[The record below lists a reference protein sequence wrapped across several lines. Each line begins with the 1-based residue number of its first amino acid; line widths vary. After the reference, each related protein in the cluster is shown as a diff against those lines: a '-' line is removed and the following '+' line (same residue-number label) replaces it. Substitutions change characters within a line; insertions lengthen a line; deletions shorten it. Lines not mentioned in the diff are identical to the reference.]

1 MSSQKRELQRIKR
14 EKAIRKQKMKKTLKI
29 SLACLAGILFLA
41 GIVYWI
47 VYETVI
53 VTKSV
58 DDYSKGIAA
67 DGKIEGVVATE
78 YVTLPDYSKIEAK
91 YEDIRMTEEEVDAK
105 IEAELLN
112 KAVYSTESDKVLEMG
127 DKINLDY
134 VGFIDGIAF
143 ENGSTEGNGTDITLG
158 QAGYIDDFEEQIAG
172 HKVGE
177 SFEINVTFPE
187 DYGKEELNG
196 KEAVFSITINGV
208 YEIPELTD
216 AFVKENYS
224 DIASTVAEYRQ
235 HLIDEEVVNEMLNYG
250 YTYVYNNTT
259 INEYPDSYVKV
270 VMGREKYSDE
280 QTLEYYAQMGLQM
293 TWKDFIGMS
302 DSEYE
307 AELRLNAE
315 DKVKSQLMIQAI
327 FEAENMTI
335 TDEAYNAVIAELG
348 GSDELS
354 NQIVEEYG
362 EGYIRQEAMKDL
374 VEEFLN
380 SKAVLIKE

>member
-58 DDYSKGIAA
+58 DDYSKGISA

-91 YEDIRMTEEEVDAK
+91 YEDVRMTEEEVDAK

>member
-29 SLACLAGILFLA
+29 SLACLAGLLFLA

-91 YEDIRMTEEEVDAK
+91 YEDVRMTEEEVDAK

-134 VGFIDGIAF
+134 VGYIDGIAF

-177 SFEINVTFPE
+177 SFDINVTFPE

-270 VMGREKYSDE
+270 VMGRERYSDE

>member
-29 SLACLAGILFLA
+29 SLACLAGLLFLA

-91 YEDIRMTEEEVDAK
+91 YEDVRMTEEEVDAK

-134 VGFIDGIAF
+134 VGYIDGIAF

-177 SFEINVTFPE
+177 SFDINVTFPE

>member
-14 EKAIRKQKMKKTLKI
+14 EKAIRKEKMKKTMKI
-29 SLACLAGILFLA
+29 AIACLAGVLFLA

-53 VTKSV
+53 TTKSI
-58 DDYSKGIAA
+58 DDYSKGLSA

-78 YVTLPDYSKIEAK
+78 YVTLPDYSTIVAEFD
-91 YEDIRMTEEEVDAK
+91 DIKMTDEEVDAK
-105 IEAELLN
+105 IETELKN
-112 KAVYSTESDKVLEMG
+112 KSEYHTESDKVLEMG

-143 ENGSTEGNGTDITLG
+143 ENGSTEGNGADITLG
-158 QAGYIDDFEEQIAG
+158 EAGYIDDFEEQIAG
-172 HKVGE
+172 HKVGD

-187 DYGKEELNG
+187 DYGNEELNG
-196 KEAVFSITINGV
+196 KDAVFSITVNGV
-208 YEIPELTD
+208 YEVPELTD
-216 AFVKENYS
+216 AFIKENFS
-224 DIASTVAEYRQ
+224 DVASTVAEYRQ
-235 HLIDEEVVNEMLNYG
+235 YLIEEEVVNEMMNYG
-250 YTYVYNNTT
+250 YTYVYNNTSV
-259 INEYPDSYVKV
+259 NNYPESYMKILK
-270 VMGREKYSDE
+270 GRQKYQDE
-280 QTLEYYAQMGLQM
+280 QTLEYYAQMGLEM

-302 DSEYE
+302 ESEYE
-307 AELRLNAE
+307 AELRLTAE

-335 TDEAYNAVIAELG
+335 TDEAYNAVIEELG
-348 GSDELS
+348 GSEELS

-380 SKAVLIKE
+380 NKAVLNKK

>member
-29 SLACLAGILFLA
+29 SLACLAGLLFLA

-134 VGFIDGIAF
+134 VGYIDGIAF

-177 SFEINVTFPE
+177 SFDINVTFPE

>member
-91 YEDIRMTEEEVDAK
+91 YEDVRMTEEEVDAK

-134 VGFIDGIAF
+134 VGYIDGIAF

-177 SFEINVTFPE
+177 SFDINVTFPE

>member
-91 YEDIRMTEEEVDAK
+91 YEDVRMTEEEVDAK

-134 VGFIDGIAF
+134 VGYIDGIAF
-143 ENGSTEGNGTDITLG
+143 ENGSTEGRI
-158 QAGYIDDFEEQIAG
+158 
-172 HKVGE
+172 H
-177 SFEINVTFPE
+177 
-187 DYGKEELNG
+187 
-196 KEAVFSITINGV
+196 
-208 YEIPELTD
+208 
-216 AFVKENYS
+216 
-224 DIASTVAEYRQ
+224 
-235 HLIDEEVVNEMLNYG
+235 
-250 YTYVYNNTT
+250 
-259 INEYPDSYVKV
+259 
-270 VMGREKYSDE
+270 
-280 QTLEYYAQMGLQM
+280 
-293 TWKDFIGMS
+293 
-302 DSEYE
+302 
-307 AELRLNAE
+307 
-315 DKVKSQLMIQAI
+315 
-327 FEAENMTI
+327 
-335 TDEAYNAVIAELG
+335 
-348 GSDELS
+348 
-354 NQIVEEYG
+354 
-362 EGYIRQEAMKDL
+362 
-374 VEEFLN
+374 
-380 SKAVLIKE
+380 

>member
-91 YEDIRMTEEEVDAK
+91 YEDVRMTEEEVDAK

>member
-1 MSSQKRELQRIKR
+1 MSSKKRELQRIKR
-14 EKAIRKQKMKKTLKI
+14 EKAIRKQKMKKTLSI
-29 SLACLAGILFLA
+29 SIACLAGLLFLA

-53 VTKSV
+53 TTKSV
-58 DDYSKGIAA
+58 DDYSKGLSA
-67 DGKIEGVVATE
+67 DGKIEGVVASE
-78 YVTLPDYSKIEAK
+78 YVTLPDYSKIEAH
-91 YEDIRMTEEEVDAK
+91 YEDIRMSDEEIDAK
-105 IEAELLN
+105 IEGDLLN
-112 KAVYSTESDKVLEMG
+112 KAVYVTESDRVLEMG

-134 VGFIDGIAF
+134 VGSIDGVPF
-143 ENGSTEGNGTDITLG
+143 ENGSTEGGGTDITLG
-158 QAGYIDDFEEQIAG
+158 QAGYIDDFEQQIAG

-177 SFEINVTFPE
+177 SFDINVTFPE

-196 KEAVFSITINGV
+196 KEAVFAITINGF

-216 AFVKENYS
+216 EFIKENYS
-224 DIASTVAEYRQ
+224 DVASTVEEYRQ
-235 HLIDEEVVNEMLNYG
+235 HLIDEAVVNEMMNYG
-250 YTYVYNNTT
+250 YTYVYNNTSV
-259 INEYPDSYVKV
+259 NKYPESYMKV
-270 VMGREKYSDE
+270 LKGRKKYSDE
-280 QTLEYYAQMGLQM
+280 QTLQYYAQMGLEM
-293 TWKDFIGMS
+293 TWKDFIGVS

-307 AELRLNAE
+307 AELRIHAE
-315 DKVKSQLMIQAI
+315 DTVKSQLMIQAI

-362 EGYIRQEAMKDL
+362 EGYIRQAAMKDL